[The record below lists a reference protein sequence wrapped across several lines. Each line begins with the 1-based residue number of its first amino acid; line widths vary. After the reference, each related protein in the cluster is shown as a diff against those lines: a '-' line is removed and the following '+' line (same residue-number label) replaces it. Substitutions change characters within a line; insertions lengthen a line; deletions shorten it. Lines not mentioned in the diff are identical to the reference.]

1 MAQARSAVTT
11 LPASRVQ
18 IIAPSSLGETAIAA
32 LRARGIAA
40 HVVDELIPS
49 DDVVA
54 WALDRP
60 PTGAAAV
67 ELGAACARAAAAGR
81 PICLL
86 APPPRGSGRAAIER
100 AAALAY
106 LRAHGAALG
115 HDVDSWLEAVVMLV
129 RFGMPSGPHAA
140 VIAPPGSR
148 LEAQTLGLAAE
159 AELAGVRP
167 PLVGTSEATDV
178 ALYDPALGVPPSSTP
193 GLHVP
198 VIARAELADGSGA
211 LFGVRGA
218 LGATLLLG
226 RAAERIAAGLGPAP
240 ASASAELSI
249 DQEKLARQLNKLAS
263 ASIGD
268 HETKVLLSAYGV
280 PVTRQKVAETASAAI
295 KIARVIGFPVEI
307 KPWSGDG
314 DLPTEPDG
322 CPIRVDLTSDA
333 MVRAGFAAMIAANPS
348 KRSDHRGEAV
358 IVRGAPPAGRELAVT
373 FLKLAA
379 LGWTV
384 VLDGQH
390 IAAAPAPLRLVD
402 AQQLAGTLVA
412 SRAGEPELDR
422 VGLANILRRVS
433 HLVVDLDVRLVR
445 LELSRV
451 VVPGPGA
458 RAVVVDAF
466 AELR

>member
-1 MAQARSAVTT
+1 MAQARSAVTAQ
-11 LPASRVQ
+11 PATRVQ
-18 IIAPSSLGETAIAA
+18 IIAPASLGATAIMA
-32 LRARGIAA
+32 LRARGIDARI
-40 HVVDELIPS
+40 VDAMSPS

-60 PTGAAAV
+60 PSGAAAV
-67 ELGAACARAAAAGR
+67 ELGAACARAASAGR

-86 APPPRGSGRAAIER
+86 APPPRGTGRAAIER

-106 LRAHGAALG
+106 LRVHGAALG

-140 VIAPPGSR
+140 VIAPPGSW

-178 ALYDPALGVPPSSTP
+178 ALYDPALGAPPASTP

-198 VIARAELADGSGA
+198 VVARAELADGSGA

-240 ASASAELSI
+240 AGASAELAI
-249 DQEKLARQLNKLAS
+249 DQDKLARQLKKAPSSRL
-263 ASIGD
+263 GD

-280 PVTRQKVAETASAAI
+280 PITRQAVALTASAAI
-295 KIARVIGFPVEI
+295 KIARQARFPVEI
-307 KPWSGDG
+307 KPWGHDQ
-314 DLPTEPDG
+314 PTEPDG
-322 CPIRVDLTSDA
+322 CTVERNLTSDA
-333 MVRAGFAAMIAANPS
+333 MVRHAFASVIAANPD
-348 KRSDHRGEAV
+348 KTEAV
-358 IVRGAPPAGRELAVT
+358 IVRAAPPRGRDLAVAFT
-373 FLKLAA
+373 KLPA

-384 VLDGQH
+384 VMELPH
-390 IAAAPAPLRLVD
+390 LAAAPAPLRLID
-402 AQQLAGTLVA
+402 AQQLANHVVA
-412 SRAGEPELDR
+412 SRAGDPDLDR

-433 HLVVDLDVRLVR
+433 HLVLDLDVRVVR
-445 LELSRV
+445 LELPRV
-451 VVPGPGA
+451 VVASRGSQTL
-458 RAVVVDAF
+458 VVDAF